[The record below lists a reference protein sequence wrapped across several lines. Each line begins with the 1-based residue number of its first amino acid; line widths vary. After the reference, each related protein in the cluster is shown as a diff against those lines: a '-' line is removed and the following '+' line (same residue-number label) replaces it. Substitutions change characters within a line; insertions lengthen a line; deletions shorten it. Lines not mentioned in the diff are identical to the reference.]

1 MENINLFK
9 IMNGVVRELRYEM
22 VPEHQLQKL
31 TGAEAEEMI
40 RKLVKP
46 IKFRCVHATAGAI

>member
-9 IMNGVVRELRYEM
+9 IMNSVVRERRYEM
-22 VPEHQLQKL
+22 LPEHLLQKQ
-31 TGAEAEEMI
+31 TGEEAEAMI

-46 IKFRCVHATAGAI
+46 IKFR

>member
-9 IMNGVVRELRYEM
+9 IINSVVRERRYET

-31 TGAEAEEMI
+31 TGEEAEEMI

-46 IKFRCVHATAGAI
+46 IKFR